1 MSLAL
6 SPSGLSTQTQ
16 QDIVDELVAKLR
28 ATFGTNLNTSTSS
41 IMGQLVNIVAEL
53 RSVDQ
58 QTLLAVYRSFD
69 PNSAQGVALDRLATL
84 TGSVRKG
91 AQPSVVQGVLTFSA
105 PASVV
110 DGDLIENLDNS
121 TQWEA
126 VGGPYTAVG
135 PFPETIPATFQSVD
149 DGPILANANTN
160 WGAVT
165 VIAGLDGF
173 ANPVDDAALGRLQES
188 DPDFRQR
195 RQIELFSQNIGGL
208 AAIRAVVSKVEGVET
223 VRVYHNPTIQPVDS
237 QGIPFKAFNVVVET
251 QPQPPPAALQ
261 QSIAE
266 AIFSATGAGGEP
278 FGTDYNL
285 LVPDEEGNPQP
296 VGFDLIDQVTVTIE
310 ITINTIG
317 TEQVISNNIADVVAD
332 AVLDRARE
340 SFSDIGRNQ
349 LGFEYVGI
357 VFDLQNSGQIS
368 GAVDVSVLLSRDGGV
383 SFADPL
389 EIGIRER
396 PNFESTAITVT
407 VVAL

>member
-16 QDIVDELVAKLR
+16 QEIVDELVAKLR

-349 LGFEYVGI
+349 LGFE
-357 VFDLQNSGQIS
+357 
-368 GAVDVSVLLSRDGGV
+368 
-383 SFADPL
+383 
-389 EIGIRER
+389 
-396 PNFESTAITVT
+396 
-407 VVAL
+407 

>member
-126 VGGPYTAVG
+126 VGGPQHSSRWTM
-135 PFPETIPATFQSVD
+135 
-149 DGPILANANTN
+149 
-160 WGAVT
+160 
-165 VIAGLDGF
+165 
-173 ANPVDDAALGRLQES
+173 ALS
-188 DPDFRQR
+188 W
-195 RQIELFSQNIGGL
+195 
-208 AAIRAVVSKVEGVET
+208 
-223 VRVYHNPTIQPVDS
+223 PTPT
-237 QGIPFKAFNVVVET
+237 P
-251 QPQPPPAALQ
+251 
-261 QSIAE
+261 
-266 AIFSATGAGGEP
+266 TGA
-278 FGTDYNL
+278 L
-285 LVPDEEGNPQP
+285 L
-296 VGFDLIDQVTVTIE
+296 
-310 ITINTIG
+310 
-317 TEQVISNNIADVVAD
+317 
-332 AVLDRARE
+332 R
-340 SFSDIGRNQ
+340 
-349 LGFEYVGI
+349 
-357 VFDLQNSGQIS
+357 
-368 GAVDVSVLLSRDGGV
+368 
-383 SFADPL
+383 
-389 EIGIRER
+389 
-396 PNFESTAITVT
+396 
-407 VVAL
+407 

>member
-1 MSLAL
+1 
-6 SPSGLSTQTQ
+6 
-16 QDIVDELVAKLR
+16 
-28 ATFGTNLNTSTSS
+28 
-41 IMGQLVNIVAEL
+41 
-53 RSVDQ
+53 
-58 QTLLAVYRSFD
+58 
-69 PNSAQGVALDRLATL
+69 
-84 TGSVRKG
+84 
-91 AQPSVVQGVLTFSA
+91 
-105 PASVV
+105 
-110 DGDLIENLDNS
+110 
-121 TQWEA
+121 
-126 VGGPYTAVG
+126 
-135 PFPETIPATFQSVD
+135 VD

-173 ANPVDDAALGRLQES
+173 TNPVDDAALGRLQES

-223 VRVYHNPTIQPVDS
+223 VRVYHNPAIQPVDS

-261 QSIAE
+261 QSIAA
-266 AIFSATGAGGEP
+266 AIVSATGAGGEA
-278 FGTDYNL
+278 FGTDYNI